1 MLTELSID
9 QELIEK
15 LDNLIE
21 LNLENE
27 KFSVEDLATGIGKSR
42 SQLHRKLHA
51 INGKSTSQYIREYR
65 LKKAMKMLQKDVATA
80 SEIAYRVG
88 FGSPSYFN
96 TCFHDY
102 YGYPPG
108 EVKFRNSYDDHE
120 SGDIDVLN
128 ENTDTITLKKW
139 YYNFRTNFISTLI
152 FCLVITFAFAYYKY
166 NNSDNVSTTNL
177 EKSNT
182 VANSIAVLPF
192 QNMRGGMDDEAF
204 CDGMTSAIIS
214 RLSKIKGIDK
224 VISHTSMMNY
234 KGNKKDMPE
243 IADELNVHYILE
255 SGFQKSGN
263 NIKINLQLIDGP
275 SDKLY
280 WSQVYEGKY
289 DSIFKIQAEV
299 AEMVANQLDANIT
312 KDEQISIQ
320 KSLTYNTEAYENY
333 LMGNRIFNSWANNNL
348 EASRRY
354 FEKAIELDSTF
365 SEAYYY
371 VGLTYS
377 LLGIWSGN
385 MTKTVANELAKPYYD
400 RAPQLDSD
408 NYELLNYLAFDA
420 SFDWNFKKAD
430 SLYEKLSNIGY
441 EHFRDGFYFMMG
453 NNDRIIENY
462 FNMLEGP
469 IKEEDYTNINWSRLP
484 YALYYRGAIDEA
496 THLMEV
502 GLRRRPNFDEFY
514 DHFGNIYL
522 AMGDFEKAKDVL
534 ETGLIISKKR
544 YASMVIHLAIVYHY
558 LGDEAKSKELLNEA
572 IDRAN
577 YGEPEINVF
586 VAHYF
591 ARMGNHDQAFKWLDI
606 AYKNREVDLVWLK
619 SDPNLI
625 LLKADPRY
633 KTLCKKIGFL
643 NVK

>member
-1 MLTELSID
+1 MFTELSID
-9 QELIEK
+9 QELIKK

-27 KFSVEDLATGIGKSR
+27 KFCVKELATAIGKSR

-65 LKKAMKMLQKDVATA
+65 LEKSMEMLQNNVATA

-108 EVKFRNSYDDHE
+108 EVKFRNPLSDDE
-120 SGDIDVLN
+120 NVDIDVLN
-128 ENTDTITLKKW
+128 ENTDSVAVKKW
-139 YYNFRTNFISTLI
+139 YYNFRTNFIGTLI
-152 FCLVITFAFAYYKY
+152 FCLVITFAFTYYKY
-166 NNSDNVSTTNL
+166 TTSDNVSTTIID
-177 EKSNT
+177 EPNT

-192 QNMRGGMDDEAF
+192 INMSGSIDDEAF

-214 RLSKIKGIDK
+214 RLSKIKGINK

-234 KGNKKDMPE
+234 KNNKKDMPE

-275 SDKLY
+275 TDKLY
-280 WSQVYEGKY
+280 WSQEYEGKY

-299 AEMVANQLDANIT
+299 AEMVAKQLDANIT
-312 KDEQISIQ
+312 KDEQIAIQ

-333 LMGNRIFNSWANNNL
+333 LIGNRIFNSWANNNL

-354 FEKAIELDSTF
+354 FKKAIEIDSTF

-377 LLGIWSGN
+377 FLGIWSGKL
-385 MTKTVANELAKPYYD
+385 TKSEANKLSKPYFD
-400 RAPQLDSD
+400 KAPPLDSD

-441 EHFRDGFYFMMG
+441 EHFRDGFSFMMG
-453 NNDRIIENY
+453 NSDRILESY

-469 IKEEDYTNINWSRLP
+469 LKDEDYTNINWSCLP
-484 YALYYRGAIDEA
+484 YALYYKGAIDES

-514 DHFGNIYL
+514 DHFGNTYL
-522 AMGDFEKAKDVL
+522 AIGDFEKAKDVL
-534 ETGLIISKKR
+534 ETGLIISRKR
-544 YASMVIHLAIVYHY
+544 YASMVIHLATVYHY
-558 LGDEAKSKELLNEA
+558 LGDEAKSQGLLNEV

-586 VAHYF
+586 VAHYY
-591 ARMGNHDQAFKWLDI
+591 ARMGNQDEAFKWLDI

-619 SDPNLI
+619 SDPNLL
-625 LLKADPRY
+625 LLKGDPRY
-633 KTLCKKIGFL
+633 QTLCKKIGFL